1 MAGKLPRSLWFFGLT
16 DFGREIRIYINQESP
31 HYNRGQFRTCCLV
44 ALSELGKPMTSVLEK
59 GNISIHTENIFPII
73 KKWLYSDHEIFLR
86 ELVSN
91 GVDAMQ
97 KLKMVSNSG
106 ELSGEM
112 GELEIV
118 ITIDKSAGTLSVSDT
133 GIGMTQDEVKRYINQ
148 VAFSSAEEFVQKYK
162 ASTDQQIIGH
172 FGLGFYSSFM
182 VAKRVD
188 IDTLSYRADAQAVH
202 WSCDGST
209 EFELSESNRTQRGT
223 TVTLTLQDEE
233 KEYLEPYRIRQLIKK
248 YCDFLPFPIK
258 LDVKEAPTE
267 GEEAPPEA
275 TAVEQ
280 VNRQKAPW
288 KETPNSLTKEDYL
301 EFYRYLYPFQEEPL
315 LWVHL
320 NTDYPFVVNGIL
332 YFPKLKPDVDTT
344 KGQIKLFCN
353 QVFVSDNCEEV
364 IPRFLLPLRGVIDSV
379 DIPLN
384 VSRSF
389 LQNDR
394 TVRRIAD
401 YIAKKVGDR
410 LKELYRDNR
419 EEYIRCWQDLGTFV
433 KFGSLNDDK
442 FKKQVEDILIFRT
455 TAALATKSDTPKVEV
470 QTAEGDVWQDA
481 TKEGQS
487 NVLDGKSY
495 TTLKEYLER
504 NQERHENRVF
514 YCTEEASQATY
525 VELHKSQGLE
535 VLFMD
540 SFIDT
545 HFISFLE
552 REYPNVKFSRVD
564 ADLDETL
571 IDKDKATDIVDPKTN
586 KTRSEQIKEFFQQAL
601 NKPKLT
607 IRTEAIKSTDPAG
620 TPPAIVLL
628 PEHLRRLQEM
638 NALLQQQAMEF
649 PEEHTLL
656 VNTAHPLIQNLES
669 LNQGAIVQEGGQSP
683 SAELA
688 TLICQHVYDLALM
701 AQKGFDADGMKAF
714 VERSNQVLTRL
725 TSSKI

>member
-1 MAGKLPRSLWFFGLT
+1 
-16 DFGREIRIYINQESP
+16 
-31 HYNRGQFRTCCLV
+31 
-44 ALSELGKPMTSVLEK
+44 MTTILEQ

-86 ELVSN
+86 ELISN
-91 GVDAMQ
+91 AVDAIQ
-97 KLKMVSNSG
+97 KLRMVSRSGDYSG
-106 ELSGEM
+106 EIGEP
-112 GELEIV
+112 EIQ
-118 ITIDKSAGTLSVSDT
+118 IAIDKDKKTLSISDT
-133 GIGMTQDEVKRYINQ
+133 GIGMTADEVKKYINQ

-162 ASTDQQIIGH
+162 DSTDQNIIGH

-182 VAKRVD
+182 VASRVE
-188 IDTLSYRADAQAVH
+188 IDTLSYQEGAKPVH

-209 EFELSESNRTQRGT
+209 QFELSESDRQTRGT
-223 TVTLTLQDEE
+223 TITLTLQEE
-233 KEYLEPYRIRQLIKK
+233 EAEYLEPYRIKQLVKT
-248 YCDFLPFPIK
+248 YCDFMPFPIK
-258 LDVKEAPTE
+258 LV
-267 GEEAPPEA
+267 GEA
-275 TAVEQ
+275 TEEKPAEAEQ
-280 VNRQKAPW
+280 INKQKAPW
-288 KETPNSLTKEDYL
+288 KESPSNLTQEDYL

-332 YFPKLKPDVDTT
+332 YFPKLKPDVDVT

-364 IPRFLLPLRGVIDSV
+364 IPRFLLPLRGVIDSS

-410 LKELYRDNR
+410 LKELYRDDR
-419 EEYIRCWQDLGTFV
+419 AHYIRCWQDLGTFI
-433 KFGSLNDDK
+433 KFGSMNDDK

-455 TAALATKSDTPKVEV
+455 TADLSASKSETASVEV
-470 QTAEGDVWQDA
+470 QSAEGDVWQEVNSDN
-481 TKEGQS
+481 TQNS
-487 NVLDGKSY
+487 VLDGQAY

-504 NQERHENRVF
+504 NKERHENRVF
-514 YCTEEASQATY
+514 YCTDAASQATY

-540 SFIDT
+540 SFIDS

-552 REYPNVKFSRVD
+552 REHSEVKFSRVD
-564 ADLDETL
+564 SDLDDTL
-571 IDKDKATDIVDPKTN
+571 IDKEKDSDIVDPKTN
-586 KTRSEQIKEFFQQAL
+586 KTRSESIKELFEQSL

-607 IRTEAIKSTDPAG
+607 IRTEALKSENSEAA
-620 TPPAIVLL
+620 PPAIVLL
-628 PEHLRRLQEM
+628 PEALRRMKEM
-638 NALLQQQAMEF
+638 NALIMQQSVEF

-656 VNTAHPLIQNLES
+656 VNTAHPLIQNLVNLS
-669 LNQGAIVQEGGQSP
+669 QGSIIQEGGQSP
-683 SAELA
+683 SSELA
-688 TLICQHVYDLALM
+688 TMICQHVYDLALM
-701 AQKGFDADGMKAF
+701 AQKGFDADGMKSF

-725 TSSKI
+725 TRS